1 MRAVVQ
7 RVESASVTSEGEPC
21 GSIGIGL
28 AVLLGVESG
37 DSEKDA
43 EYIAAKIVGMRI
55 FDDERGTPNLSVC
68 DVGGSVLIVSQFTL
82 LGDARKGKRPS
93 YIRAADPDTAV
104 PLYEK
109 VLSLVKPHVP
119 VVSGRF
125 RTHMQISLINDGPF
139 TVLLDSRKAF

>member
-7 RVESASVTSEGEPC
+7 RVTSASVTSEGILC
-21 GSIGIGL
+21 GAIGIGL

-37 DSEKDA
+37 DTEKDA
-43 EYIAAKIVGMRI
+43 NYIASKITGLRI
-55 FDDERGTPNLSVC
+55 FDDENGIPNLSVC
-68 DVGGSVLIVSQFTL
+68 DVNGSVLVVSQFTL

-93 YIRAADPDTAV
+93 YIRAASPDLAV

-109 VLSLVKPHVP
+109 VLSMLGEKVD

-125 RTHMQISLINDGPF
+125 RTHMDVSLTNEGPF